1 MDLSPSLLHS
11 CGFPITRVLP
21 RSVHRRELVLWYDS
35 QKDSPTYREEI
46 TVCPGCGEKL
56 PEK

>member
-1 MDLSPSLLHS
+1 MDRTPSLLHS
-11 CGFPITRVLP
+11 CGYPITRVLP
-21 RSVHRRELVLWYDS
+21 RSVHRRELVLWYDAK
-35 QKDSPTYREEI
+35 KDSPTYREEI